1 MGEGGRLLL
10 PAAGG
15 EALDKL
21 SILDI
26 KLRRIRDA
34 RKLANVRRERDALL
48 ERLPPGFQ
56 DGAMADIYLRLV
68 EARPR
73 PLRGRGAVPALAARM
88 YGKLRRPKQQCPL
101 CAALVLF
108 RVPGVLHAARAA
120 RAAAPL
126 VA

>member
-26 KLRRIRDA
+26 KLRRSRDA

-73 PLRGRGAVPALAARM
+73 PLR
-88 YGKLRRPKQQCPL
+88 
-101 CAALVLF
+101 
-108 RVPGVLHAARAA
+108 AARAA
-120 RAAAPL
+120 PGPSLFGAAPRSPRTRR
-126 VA
+126 ASPASTPCR